1 MTDKATLLLV
11 DSSVLPEYFLKVV
24 EAKELLAKNVAK
36 NSSHACEM
44 VGISRST
51 FYRYKDCVEI
61 FDDEKS
67 RALTLY
73 LSLNDKPGVLA
84 NVLDILRNAGTNVL
98 TINQSIPISSVA
110 PVCIT
115 RRSNCVLEEISHA
128 LELIRNADGVIDA
141 KLVHF

>member
-1 MTDKATLLLV
+1 MTDKAKLLLV

-61 FDDEKS
+61 FDDQQS

-73 LSLNDKPGVLA
+73 LNLNDKPGVLA

-115 RRSNCVLEEISHA
+115 LRSNCVLEEVSHA
-128 LELIRNADGVIDA
+128 LDLIRNADGVIDA

>member
-1 MTDKATLLLV
+1 MTEKAKLLLV

-24 EAKELLAKNVAK
+24 QAKELLAKNVAK

-61 FDDEKS
+61 FDDEQSK
-67 RALTLY
+67 ALTLY

-98 TINQSIPISSVA
+98 TINQSMPISSVA

-115 RRSNCVLEEISHA
+115 LRSNCVSEEISLA
-128 LELIRNADGVIDA
+128 LDKIRSSDGVIDA

>member
-1 MTDKATLLLV
+1 MTEKAKLLLV

-36 NSSHACEM
+36 NSSNACEM

-51 FYRYKDCVEI
+51 FYRYKDCVEL
-61 FDDEKS
+61 FDDEQS
-67 RALTLY
+67 RALSLY

-98 TINQSIPISSVA
+98 TINQSMPISSVA

-115 RRSNCVLEEISHA
+115 LRSNCVPEELSAA
-128 LELIRNADGVIDA
+128 LDKIRGSDGVIDA